1 MLKSFSPCKA
11 EGMYG
16 INVWIPKELNSFAEH
31 HSMIQIA
38 CEATMEDALLDP
50 IFTISYFA
58 DSAVNTLPPVGGS
71 DHAAQLI
78 QLRTTFS
85 NKASTKRKVVDYTKL
100 GHVLSQI
107 DWSFC
112 FNNFAN
118 VDNYAAKFNDTLLRA
133 LSNSTHHKLSLM
145 TRCYELCLTVPTTSL
160 SISGVACQSM

>member
-1 MLKSFSPCKA
+1 MHISILNLLSTIMLKSFSPCKA

-50 IFTISYFA
+50 IFTISHFA

-107 DWSFC
+107 DWSLC
-112 FNNFAN
+112 FNNCAN
-118 VDNYAAKFNDTLLRA
+118 VIIIIIIIKIIYFNWKKEA
-133 LSNSTHHKLSLM
+133 
-145 TRCYELCLTVPTTSL
+145 
-160 SISGVACQSM
+160 QSPAMDA